1 MLRKVLITGASGL
14 LGREILKVFHSS
26 GFNVLGLCH
35 SRRGANLI
43 PSDLTDSEA
52 TKALVTREAPDIIIH
67 SAAQRFPDK
76 VEDDFEAAKL
86 LNVEATRNLALAG
99 KSVGAKVFY
108 ISTNY
113 VFDGKNPPFKTDDT
127 PCPLNKYGE
136 TKLLGERAVL
146 EVDAGNAVLRV
157 PVLYSDVESLNESAV
172 TTLLDTVRS
181 GKSAKISSY
190 EVRCPSH
197 CSDIAKIL
205 ADLARRNDLEE
216 VSGVYQWCGLEKMSK
231 WDMVREIG
239 EMTGSSLEH
248 LEEVKGAAQG
258 TPRPR
263 DVEMD
268 RSRLIDMGIN
278 HHTVF
283 KDGIKQVLEKWL

>member
-1 MLRKVLITGASGL
+1 MVGKVLITGASGL
-14 LGREILKVFHSS
+14 LGREILKVFQSS

-35 SRRGANLI
+35 SRTGPNLI
-43 PSDLTDSEA
+43 PSDLTDCQA
-52 TKALVTREAPDIIIH
+52 TKELLSREAPDLIIH

-76 VEDDFEAAKL
+76 VEHDFEAAKL

-136 TKLLGERAVL
+136 TKLLGEGAVL
-146 EVDAGNAVLRV
+146 DVDRSNAVLRV
-157 PVLYSDVESLNESAV
+157 PVLYGDVEALNESAV

-181 GKSAKISSY
+181 GKPAKISSY
-190 EVRCPSH
+190 EVRCPAH
-197 CSDIAKIL
+197 CNDIARIL
-205 ADLARRNDLEE
+205 ADMAGRRDEM
-216 VSGVYQWCGLEKMSK
+216 VGVYQWCGLEKMSK

-239 EMTGSSLEH
+239 EMTGSSLGH
-248 LEEVKGAAQG
+248 LEEVKGAGQG
-258 TPRPR
+258 AARPR

-268 RSRLIDMGIN
+268 RSRLTDLGIN

-283 KDGIKQVLEKWL
+283 KHGIKQVLEKWL